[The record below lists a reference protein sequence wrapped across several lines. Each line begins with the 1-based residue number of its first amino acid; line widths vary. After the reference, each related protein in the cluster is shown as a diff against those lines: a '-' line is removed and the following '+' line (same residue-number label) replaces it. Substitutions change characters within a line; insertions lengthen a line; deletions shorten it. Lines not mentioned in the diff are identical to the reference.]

1 MQGRAFPEGYE
12 EPWRHRIP
20 DVAVPEMQ
28 EDRGAPQGM
37 IMGSQK
43 SMQSIEGEESIIC
56 PDCGSSDIIKE
67 DNELYCRKCGLVLD

>member
-1 MQGRAFPEGYE
+1 
-12 EPWRHRIP
+12 
-20 DVAVPEMQ
+20 
-28 EDRGAPQGM
+28 M

-56 PDCGSSDIIKE
+56 PDCGSTDIIKE